1 MALVEIR
8 RESFDSPT
16 AAQLLSE
23 LDADL
28 AQRYG
33 DGEHVLADAP
43 EFEPPSG
50 QFVVLYVDG
59 VALACGGYRR
69 LDDETAELKR
79 MYVRPAGR
87 RQGLAR
93 KVLAE
98 LEADAAKAGYRQMWL
113 ETGMPQF
120 EAVRLYPSAGYR
132 PIESFGQYSW
142 APDQRCYGKSL
153 V

>member
-1 MALVEIR
+1 MPSVEIR
-8 RESFDSPT
+8 REAFDSPT
-16 AAQLLSE
+16 ATQLLTE

-28 AQRYG
+28 AERYG
-33 DGEHVLADAP
+33 EGEHVLADAP
-43 EFEPPSG
+43 DFEPPTG

-69 LDDETAELKR
+69 LDAETAELKR

-93 KVLAE
+93 KVMAA
-98 LEADAAKAGYRQMWL
+98 LESDAAQAGYREMWL

-120 EAVRLYPSAGYR
+120 EAVSLYPSAGYT

>member
-1 MALVEIR
+1 MASLEIR
-8 RESFDSPT
+8 RESFDSPA
-16 AAQLLSE
+16 AAQLLAE

-28 AQRYG
+28 AGRYG
-33 DGEHVLADAP
+33 DGEQVLAEAH
-43 EFEPPSG
+43 EFEPPAG
-50 QFVVLYVDG
+50 EFLVLYVDG

-69 LDDETAELKR
+69 LDEETAELKR

-93 KVLAE
+93 KVLAQ

-120 EAVRLYPSAGYR
+120 EAVSLYPSAGYT
-132 PIESFGQYSW
+132 PIAAFGQYSW

-153 V
+153 E